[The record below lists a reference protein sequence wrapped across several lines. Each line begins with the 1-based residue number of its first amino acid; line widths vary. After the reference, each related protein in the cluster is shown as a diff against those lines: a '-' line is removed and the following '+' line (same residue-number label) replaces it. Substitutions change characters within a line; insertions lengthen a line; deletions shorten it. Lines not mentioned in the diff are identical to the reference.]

1 MATVI
6 KMPKWG
12 LTMTAGT
19 VTNWLYA
26 EGADVSEGVPM
37 LTVETEKAVND
48 VEAPADGVLVRIVAQ
63 AGQEIPVS
71 APIAVIAA
79 EGEELSPDEIDRLLA
94 EAAPKT
100 KGAAAASA
108 GGGDGK
114 RSGQAASRDD
124 SGRVN
129 ASPAARRRAQ
139 ELGVDLASVEAT
151 GPGGRI
157 TSEDVERAA
166 DEANADPS
174 PREKRVAL
182 ADGRE
187 LNVLTA
193 GPKGV
198 PTIVFL
204 HGLGGSQ
211 ATWQLVLGELADRYR
226 LIAIDLPGHGRSSAG
241 DADYSVA
248 GHAAAVAEALTSIV
262 TKGAVIVG
270 HSLGGV
276 IGLTIALDHP
286 DLVSSLVLVD
296 SAGLGGGIS
305 SELTTLMA
313 GEPGVETARG
323 LLALF
328 YADQR
333 LVADRA
339 VADMAATQTED
350 AWAAQQATA
359 RAAFSGDRQQVS
371 LLPRVR
377 DVDIPVLILWGDQ
390 DRVLPMADG
399 VAVLSRLPDATLRV
413 LGGIGHVP
421 QVEAAAL
428 TATAIDRHIKSLA

>member
-19 VTNWLYA
+19 VTDWLYA

-71 APIAVIAA
+71 SPIAVIAA
-79 EGEELSPDEIDRLLA
+79 EGEDLSPDQIDQLIA
-94 EAAPKT
+94 DASPKKKAA
-100 KGAAAASA
+100 GASRAT
-108 GGGDGK
+108 GDGK
-114 RSGQAASRDD
+114 RAGQAAARSDT
-124 SGRVN
+124 GRVN

-139 ELGVDLASVEAT
+139 ELGLDIAGVEAT

-166 DEANADPS
+166 DEADADPA
-174 PREKRVAL
+174 PREEMVAL
-182 ADGRE
+182 ADGRQ

-193 GPKGV
+193 GPKNA

-226 LIAIDLPGHGRSSAG
+226 LVAIDLPGHGRSSAG
-241 DADYSVA
+241 EADYSVA
-248 GHAAAVAEALTSIV
+248 GHAAAVAAALTSMGL
-262 TKGAVIVG
+262 KGAVIVG
-270 HSLGGV
+270 HSLGGAV
-276 IGLTIALDHP
+276 ALTIAHDHAG
-286 DLVSSLVLVD
+286 LVSSLVLIN
-296 SAGLGGGIS
+296 SAGLGDGIS

-313 GEPGVETARG
+313 GPAGTATARG
-323 LLALF
+323 LLELF
-328 YADQR
+328 YTDQR

-339 VADMAATQTED
+339 VADMAATQTD
-350 AWAAQQATA
+350 AAWAAQQATA
-359 RAAFSGDRQQVS
+359 HAAFAGDKQRVD
-371 LLPRVR
+371 LLPRMPEIS
-377 DVDIPVLILWGDQ
+377 IPTLILWGDQ
-390 DRVLPMADG
+390 DRVLSMADG
-399 VAVLSRLPDATLRV
+399 VAMLTVIPDATMKV
-413 LGGIGHVP
+413 LAGIGHVP
-421 QVEAAAL
+421 QVEAATL
-428 TATAIDRHIKSLA
+428 TAAAIDRHVKSLG

>member
-19 VTNWLYA
+19 VTDWLYA
-26 EGADVSEGVPM
+26 EGADVAEGVPM

-48 VEAPADGVLVRIVAQ
+48 VEAPVDGVLVRIVAQ
-63 AGQEIPVS
+63 AGQEISVS

-79 EGEELSPDEIDRLLA
+79 EGEVLSPDQIDQLIA
-94 EAAPKT
+94 DASPKKKAT
-100 KGAAAASA
+100 ATSAAS
-108 GGGDGK
+108 GDSK
-114 RSGQAASRDD
+114 RAGQAAARDD

-139 ELGVDLASVEAT
+139 ELGVDLAGVEAT

-157 TSEDVERAA
+157 TSEDVERVAFEA
-166 DEANADPS
+166 DEDPA
-174 PREKRVAL
+174 PREEMVAL
-182 ADGRE
+182 ADGRQ

-193 GPKGV
+193 GPKNA

-226 LIAIDLPGHGRSSAG
+226 LVAIDLPGHGLSSAG
-241 DADYSVA
+241 EADYSVA
-248 GHAAAVAEALTSIV
+248 AHAAAVAESLTSLGI
-262 TKGAVIVG
+262 TGAVLVG
-270 HSLGGV
+270 HSLGGA
-276 IGLTIALDHP
+276 IGLTIALNNP
-286 DLVSSLVLVD
+286 NLVSSLVLIN
-296 SAGLGGGIS
+296 SAGLGDGIS

-323 LLALF
+323 LLELF

-339 VADMAATQTED
+339 VADMAATQTD
-350 AWAAQQATA
+350 AAWAAQQATA
-359 RAAFSGDRQQVS
+359 QAAFAGAKQRID
-371 LLPRVR
+371 LLPRMPEVG
-377 DVDIPVLILWGDQ
+377 VPTLILWGDQ
-390 DRVLPMADG
+390 DRVLSMADG
-399 VAVLSRLPDATLRV
+399 VAMLTVIPDTTMRV
-413 LGGIGHVP
+413 LTGIGHVP
-421 QVEAAAL
+421 QVEAATL
-428 TATAIDRHIKSLA
+428 TAAAIDRHVTSLG